1 VPRNRAHGALGQN
14 NSRSIVWA
22 EKQEKF
28 QPKEKCFFLTS
39 TFIEQIRTLL
49 NFARMIICF
58 SKVQSMLE
66 EISLG
71 SVLTVFAI
79 RGGVSFS

>member
-1 VPRNRAHGALGQN
+1 MSGDA
-14 NSRSIVWA
+14 
-22 EKQEKF
+22 
-28 QPKEKCFFLTS
+28 
-39 TFIEQIRTLL
+39 TLL

-71 SVLTVFAI
+71 SILTIFAI
-79 RGGVSFS
+79 GGGVSFG